1 MKHSKTLFSL
11 LAIALLFSAC
21 SGSKIVSS
29 WSHKEEPKNYDKI
42 GVLVLSSS
50 KVARSV
56 MEKAMVK
63 DFKAQGINASTTLAV
78 FPSANAQGLGVN
90 RSEEETKKFIKSKLD
105 ENDIDALIVV
115 AMLKREK
122 KEGYGRRANSPD
134 RYIGSYGPSPYYGS
148 YYGYMSY
155 NITQISQPGYYASST
170 KFFVESNLY
179 DIESTEMIYTAQ
191 TTTKDPKTNA
201 KKEVEHLVDIIV
213 NDIVKKKTLKT
224 N

>member
-1 MKHSKTLFSL
+1 MKHYKILFSL
-11 LAIALLFSAC
+11 LAITLLFSAC

-29 WSHKEEPKNYDKI
+29 WSHKEEPKSYDKV

-78 FPSANAQGLGVN
+78 FPAANAQGLGVN
-90 RSEEETKKFIKSKLD
+90 RSEDETKKFIKAKLD

-134 RYIGSYGPSPYYGS
+134 RYIGTYGPSPYYGS

-170 KFFVESNLY
+170 KFFIESNLY